1 MYHDDAHSLACFNIA
16 IYSPTEKKYLT
27 DKKQRFIHTDSEN
40 IPILESLYPV
50 VDDALGG
57 WGVEEYSL
65 VWNERPTYYE
75 THRIHY
81 GGKLCSVHVW
91 KA

>member
-1 MYHDDAHSLACFNIA
+1 MYHDDTLSIMSFNIA
-16 IYSPTEKKYLT
+16 IYSPTEKKYIT
-27 DKKQRFIHTDSEN
+27 EKKQRFIHIDVESK
-40 IPILESLYPV
+40 PILESLYPV

-65 VWNERPTYYE
+65 VWHERPTYYE
-75 THRIHY
+75 THSIHY

-91 KA
+91 KS